1 VQGLVPSLHEVCPH
15 AEHRTC
21 VRHLYANFKDDG
33 HRGVLLN
40 DMLWRAASSYTQ
52 TGFYA
57 AMEELKGLN
66 PKAHEY
72 LEKVDPR
79 TWCRGWF
86 NTSTKCDLLHNNLAE
101 CFNSWILKFRDK
113 TILTMLEGIRGN
125 LMRRYQRKRDAIR
138 AMEGNLGPKIKE
150 KLEIE
155 EDEASHC
162 TPIFAGDGLFEIE
175 CKGRKYVVNLCQRT
189 CGCRKWDVSGIPCCH
204 AISAIWHGGGNPEDY
219 LSHYFGKE
227 MYLKAYAPII
237 YPVPSEEQ
245 WVRTNQPKVE
255 PPKSRATIGRPKKV
269 RNRGADET
277 SNPYSIRKGGKKNQ
291 CGMCKKYGHNTR
303 TCTVR
308 MRHDERQ
315 QRRRTLYKEHAA
327 DTDCNFDR
335 VMFLLCDYLACI

>member
-1 VQGLVPSLHEVCPH
+1 
-15 AEHRTC
+15 
-21 VRHLYANFKDDG
+21 
-33 HRGVLLN
+33 
-40 DMLWRAASSYTQ
+40 
-52 TGFYA
+52 
-57 AMEELKGLN
+57 
-66 PKAHEY
+66 
-72 LEKVDPR
+72 
-79 TWCRGWF
+79 
-86 NTSTKCDLLHNNLAE
+86 
-101 CFNSWILKFRDK
+101 
-113 TILTMLEGIRGN
+113 MLEGIRGN

-138 AMEGNLGPKIKE
+138 AMEGNVEPKIKE

-162 TPIFAGDGLFEIE
+162 TPSFAGDGLFEVD

-189 CGCRKWDVSGIPCCH
+189 CGCRKWDVFGIQCCH
-204 AISAIWHGGGNPEDY
+204 AISAIWHGGGNPDDY

-245 WVRTNQPKVE
+245 WVRINQPKIE

-277 SNPYSIRKGGKKNQ
+277 SNPYTVRKGGKKNQ

-308 MRHDERQ
+308 MRHVERQ
-315 QRRRTLYKEHAA
+315 QRRRTSYREHAA
-327 DTDCNFDR
+327 DTNCNLDR
-335 VMFLLCDYLACI
+335 VMFLLCDCLAYIYYLNAYVSLYCEFNMFVLFCDGF